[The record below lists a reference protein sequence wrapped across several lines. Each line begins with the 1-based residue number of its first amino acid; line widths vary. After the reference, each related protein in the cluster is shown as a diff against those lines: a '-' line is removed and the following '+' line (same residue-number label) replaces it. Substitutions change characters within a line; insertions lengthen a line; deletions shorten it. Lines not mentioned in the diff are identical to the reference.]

1 MFLVNSRHRLCAA
14 TQVSFGRLVL
24 HLPGHPFSRSYGAN
38 LPSSLRRVPPSALE
52 YLLPTH
58 LCRFAVRSHRLHR
71 LGAISRQSGIAR
83 FAALSGGS
91 PSGLGLIGGKD
102 LPRPQPTPL
111 DRAFHHPA
119 RAILLRH
126 PFAPPVWR
134 GNINPL
140 PITYAFRPR
149 LRVPANP
156 PLIYIEAETL
166 GFRRGGF
173 SPPFAATHAR
183 IFTSRQSTVSYE
195 TTSTRLERSPTDWP

>member
-1 MFLVNSRHRLCAA
+1 MFLLNSRHRLCAA
-14 TQVSFGRLVL
+14 TQGGFGRLTL
-24 HLPGHPFSRSYGAN
+24 HRPGHPFSRSYGAN

-52 YLLPTH
+52 FLLPTH

-71 LGAISRQSGIAR
+71 LGAISRQCGIAR
-83 FAALSGGS
+83 FAALIARLPIRSRPYGS
-91 PSGLGLIGGKD
+91 KD
-102 LPRPQPTPL
+102 LPRPRPTPL

-134 GNINPL
+134 GNVDPL

-156 PLIYIEAETL
+156 LLIYMEAETL

-183 IFTSRQSTVSYE
+183 IFTSRQSTAPLGA
-195 TTSTRLERSPTDWP
+195 TSTHLERSPTD